1 MPSPLR
7 FVLSRSTW
15 LTPVVLVLG
24 LAALFPAIYLSAT
37 ADPQAN
43 LSGLP
48 VGLVVEPQTAAGPA
62 AAGPSAAGPSAR
74 DLASAIVDAV
84 DSDAITL
91 ERMSP
96 TQLATHMEHDAV
108 AGAIVIPAGFTAS
121 VSSLLPGSV
130 GPIDVADVRILTN
143 AADGGVSSGL
153 VTGTLTPALTAVQQR
168 FGAQLVGA
176 AGASGAPVGPADAV
190 VLGTPFTIHASP
202 YTPLPEKS
210 GFATSA
216 FYFSLVLVLLGF
228 VGASAVNPLVDSAL
242 GFAPGEFGPLVSR
255 RAYFRMSRR
264 ATLLAKFSVIVTVS
278 PVAALVAQLVAGP
291 AIGIPISDPV
301 QLWLF
306 SSAVIAAIGTSA
318 LTVFAIFG
326 GGIGSIV
333 NTVFFIALSMTSSGG
348 TVPIEAVPPFFRWLA
363 TFEPFRAVI
372 DAVRAIFYFDADPA
386 AGLAEGWTRVAVGAA
401 VGIALGLAVTTLY
414 ARNRV
419 FSRHPRPATA

>member
-176 AGASGAPVGPADAV
+176 AGASS
-190 VLGTPFTIHASP
+190 H
-202 YTPLPEKS
+202 
-210 GFATSA
+210 
-216 FYFSLVLVLLGF
+216 
-228 VGASAVNPLVDSAL
+228 
-242 GFAPGEFGPLVSR
+242 
-255 RAYFRMSRR
+255 
-264 ATLLAKFSVIVTVS
+264 
-278 PVAALVAQLVAGP
+278 
-291 AIGIPISDPV
+291 
-301 QLWLF
+301 
-306 SSAVIAAIGTSA
+306 
-318 LTVFAIFG
+318 
-326 GGIGSIV
+326 
-333 NTVFFIALSMTSSGG
+333 LS
-348 TVPIEAVPPFFRWLA
+348 
-363 TFEPFRAVI
+363 
-372 DAVRAIFYFDADPA
+372 
-386 AGLAEGWTRVAVGAA
+386 
-401 VGIALGLAVTTLY
+401 
-414 ARNRV
+414 
-419 FSRHPRPATA
+419 